1 MEKVFDVYTK
11 DGEYLGTRPVTMF
24 SEEEPEFYYK
34 TVRVLLL
41 NEDNEILIQKRA
53 DTVNYCPSKWEFSA
67 SGHVEVGENELDAAI
82 RETKEE
88 IGVSLDK
95 NSIKL
100 INVSTNKNALA
111 HTFIGRIKNSTK
123 FTLQKEEVSEV
134 KYVSL
139 YDFKNLIYTDEFVP
153 KEKSYYESLL
163 DYLVNTLKIDDRNI
177 IKRQI
182 NENDLVKSMD
192 SISEDENVKEGM
204 ELDSSLKIIDIV
216 IALLLCLLVGIVV
229 YCIIKL

>member
-1 MEKVFDVYTK
+1 MEKVLDVYTK

-24 SEEEPEFYYK
+24 SNEELDFYYK

-41 NEDNEILIQKRA
+41 NENNEILIQKRA
-53 DTVNYCPSKWEFSA
+53 DNVIYCPGKWEFSA

-100 INVSTNKNALA
+100 INISTNKNALA

-139 YDFKNLIYTDEFVP
+139 YDFKNLIYTDDFVP
-153 KEKSYYESLL
+153 KEKSYYEFLL

-177 IKRQI
+177 IKRQV
-182 NENDLVKSMD
+182 NGENFSKSMD
-192 SISEDENVKEGM
+192 SINEDDNVKDGM
-204 ELDSSLKIIDIV
+204 
-216 IALLLCLLVGIVV
+216 
-229 YCIIKL
+229 